1 MEESRKFRNDTNLET
16 LVKKS
21 SRFSE
26 ASTLWVLIPR
36 DPVLGVFK
44 FVSINKDKW
53 TRLSEWAQHKGC

>member
-16 LVKKS
+16 LVKKT

-53 TRLSEWAQHKGC
+53 TRLSE

>member
-1 MEESRKFRNDTNLET
+1 MKFKMEESRKFRNDTNLET

-44 FVSINKDKW
+44 FVAINKDKW
-53 TRLSEWAQHKGC
+53 TRLSE

>member
-53 TRLSEWAQHKGC
+53 TRLSE